1 MNFSRE
7 NFKTLGKCYFFSLA
21 LNGLV
26 LLTFAFLTVLLFK
39 EKSNPDY
46 KTIID
51 FLINHEDKVFFISLC
66 IISYFCFCLLLNAV
80 AGLLFYYDKMKE
92 FQTPIV
98 IVNLLCLPFG
108 TIISI
113 FTLYVLHTLR
123 KSTASKNG

>member
-1 MNFSRE
+1 MSFSRE

-21 LNGLV
+21 LNGLILV
-26 LLTFAFLTVLLFK
+26 TFSLVAVLLFK

-46 KTIID
+46 KTIFN
-51 FLINHEDKVFFISLC
+51 FLINHEDKVFFISLWL
-66 IISYFCFCLLLNAV
+66 ISYLCFCLLLNAV

-113 FTLYVLHTLR
+113 FTLYVLHAFR
-123 KSTASKNG
+123 KSTTNKKR